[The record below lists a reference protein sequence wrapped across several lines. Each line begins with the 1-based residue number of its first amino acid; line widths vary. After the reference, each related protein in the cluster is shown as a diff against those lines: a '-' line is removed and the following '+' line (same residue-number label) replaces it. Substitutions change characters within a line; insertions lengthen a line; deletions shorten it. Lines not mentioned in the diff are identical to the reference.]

1 MKRSTRDL
9 FKRLDDQKKA
19 RPVLEPLPRWYPERP
34 SNFQKG
40 TIGHFA
46 DQMAMPVDILIKQLA
61 DAGIANVTPE
71 HKFHQKHQ
79 EVLLQRLRVL
89 HSDKAPTAQ
98 KLYQKE
104 EVESDHVLLVQDIN
118 LELLSYLSKNPEA
131 IYQLGSRKFEE
142 LVARLFE
149 DRGYRAS
156 LTKSTRDGG
165 YDVLAV
171 LKDSFTSFV
180 VLAECKRYRQDRR
193 VGVEIV
199 RGLYGVTEANR
210 ANQGLIITSSF
221 FTHDAHE
228 EQLRLGNRIGLK
240 DYNNLVEWLSPYAS

>member
-1 MKRSTRDL
+1 MRRSTRDL
-9 FKRLDDQKKA
+9 FKRLDDQKRA
-19 RPVLEPLPRWYPERP
+19 RPVIEPFPRLFPERP

-46 DQMAMPVDILIKQLA
+46 DQMAMPVVVLIKQLT
-61 DAGIANVTPE
+61 DAGIPNVTPE
-71 HKFHQKHQ
+71 HKFHQKYQ
-79 EVLLQRLRVL
+79 EILIKRIRVL
-89 HSDKAPTAQ
+89 QSDEAPTTQ
-98 KLYQKE
+98 KLYQIDKIDSE
-104 EVESDHVLLVQDIN
+104 HILVVQDIN
-118 LELLSYLSKNPEA
+118 QELLSYLSKKPEA

-149 DRGYRAS
+149 DRGYSVS

-171 LKDSFTSFV
+171 LKDSLTSFI
-180 VLAECKRYRQDRR
+180 VLAECKRYRADRR

-221 FTHDAHE
+221 FTRDAHE
-228 EQLRLGNRIGLK
+228 EQLRLGSRIGLK
-240 DYNNLVEWLSPYAS
+240 DYNNLVEWLKPYAS